1 MIIFQKYDPDPVL
14 VEYTKPNIERKS
26 NMHIVVFAE
35 MILSIALVVII
46 SLGIVSLWPAS
57 TIPVA
62 IITMV
67 VILWLIYHGGF

>member
-1 MIIFQKYDPDPVL
+1 
-14 VEYTKPNIERKS
+14 
-26 NMHIVVFAE
+26 MHIVVFAE